1 MIIPNDSNQ
10 PPQFFPSISE
20 NIDSLAQMLLS
31 TSLSYEQETCHFL
44 LEKIREKISLT
55 PQLQDSL
62 EQLEKIV
69 QSPSAFEPYAVQQVL
84 STFRGID

>member
-1 MIIPNDSNQ
+1 MIPNDSNH
-10 PPQFFPSISE
+10 PPQFSPSISE

-31 TSLSYEQETCHFL
+31 TSLSYELETCHFL
-44 LEKIREKISLT
+44 LERIREKISLT

-62 EQLEKIV
+62 QQLEEIV

-84 STFRGID
+84 SKLRDID